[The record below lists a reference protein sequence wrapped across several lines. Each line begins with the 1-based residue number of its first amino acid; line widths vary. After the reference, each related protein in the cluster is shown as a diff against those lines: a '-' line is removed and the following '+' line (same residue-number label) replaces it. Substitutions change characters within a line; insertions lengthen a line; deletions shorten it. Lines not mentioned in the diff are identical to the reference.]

1 MLTHSTIRF
10 VLFVKLSTNTTLR
23 SYNYLTN
30 RLKALFNSAQ
40 GNALGKKNKMF
51 LRTESP
57 VFSALHI
64 II

>member
-57 VFSALHI
+57 A
-64 II
+64 